1 MSNFFYDFMRNM
13 FAQVESKDRTKSGK
27 QIHHA
32 NPSRIPANVL
42 AGCVQELVIVP
53 GSDHAASTREGKPV
67 FAVNK
72 HGQRYR
78 VTDQYGITRKQ
89 WKKLV
94 ADEKRRAAG
103 RFVGVFGFPSKAA
116 A

>member
-1 MSNFFYDFMRNM
+1 MTNFSDFMSNL
-13 FAQVESKDRTKSGK
+13 FAQAQSGERTKSGK

-42 AGCVQELVIVP
+42 AGCKTELVVIP
-53 GSDHAASTREGKPV
+53 GSDHPASTREGKPI
-67 FAVNK
+67 FALNSR
-72 HGQRYR
+72 GQRYR
-78 VTDQYGITRKQ
+78 VTDQYAITRKA

-103 RFVGVFGFPSKAA
+103 RFVGVFGFPSKAVA
-116 A
+116 